1 MTRKSYDAP
10 PGERVG
16 RAAGHADC
24 SEATGDFGQLP
35 PAGAVSL
42 REPTMD
48 ERISRARILV
58 VDDEPD
64 NVALL
69 RRILEA
75 DGYSDVYDTRD
86 PRRVSILVAE
96 LDPDL
101 ILLDIVMPHLD
112 GYEVLGLLREADPE
126 YAYRPVLVLTSDGS
140 RPAQRKAW
148 ESGAKD
154 FLTKPLSPSEV
165 RVRVRNLVETRM
177 LHRALR
183 EQNEM
188 LEERVLERT
197 TELEVA
203 RLQVLYR
210 LARAA
215 EYRDDDT
222 GQHTRRVGRSSAAI
236 ARTLGLTSTEVHW
249 IEMAAPLHDVG
260 KIGIPDSILL
270 SADKLSA
277 AEFELMKTHCVI
289 GADLLASEDVPL
301 LGLAAEIALSHHEC
315 WDGSGYPNGLAGSDI
330 PLAGRIV
337 AVADTFD
344 ALTHARPYKQAW
356 PIEGAIEELQRL
368 RGEAF
373 DPEVIDAFEETVRGA
388 KEPTV
393 AA

>member
-1 MTRKSYDAP
+1 
-10 PGERVG
+10 
-16 RAAGHADC
+16 
-24 SEATGDFGQLP
+24 
-35 PAGAVSL
+35 
-42 REPTMD
+42 MD

-64 NVALL
+64 NVAFV

-75 DGYSDVYDTRD
+75 DGYCDLHDTRD
-86 PRRVSILVAE
+86 PREVWALTAE
-96 LDPDL
+96 LDPDI

-112 GYEVLGLLREADPE
+112 GYQVLELLREADPE
-126 YAYRPVLVLTSDGS
+126 HAYRPVLVLTSDES

-148 ESGAKD
+148 ASGAKD

-165 RVRVRNLVETRM
+165 RVRVRNLLETRM

-183 EQNEM
+183 EQNER

-197 TELEVA
+197 SELEVA

-236 ARTLGLTSTEVHW
+236 ARAMGLGSTEIQW

-270 SADKLSA
+270 SAGKLSP
-277 AEFELMKTHCVI
+277 AEFEIMKTHCEI
-289 GADLLASEDVPL
+289 GADLLASDDVPL
-301 LGLAAEIALSHHEC
+301 LELAAEIALSHHEC

-344 ALTHARPYKQAW
+344 ALTHARPYKHAW
-356 PIEGAIEELQRL
+356 PVEGALDELERL
-368 RGEAF
+368 RGVAF
-373 DPEVIDAFEETVRGA
+373 DPDVIDAFKERLRTA
-388 KEPTV
+388 HEPTV

>member
-1 MTRKSYDAP
+1 
-10 PGERVG
+10 
-16 RAAGHADC
+16 
-24 SEATGDFGQLP
+24 
-35 PAGAVSL
+35 
-42 REPTMD
+42 MD
-48 ERISRARILV
+48 ERIGRSRILV

-64 NVALL
+64 NIALV

-75 DGYSDVYDTRD
+75 DGYDDVHDTRD
-86 PRRVSILVAE
+86 SREVSTLVAE

-101 ILLDIVMPHLD
+101 ILLDIVMPHLN
-112 GYEVLGLLREADPE
+112 GYEVLEALREDDPDH
-126 YAYRPVLVLTSDGS
+126 AYRPVLVLTSDES

-154 FLTKPLSPSEV
+154 FLTKPLTPSEV
-165 RVRVRNLVETRM
+165 RVRVRNLLETRM

-183 EQNEM
+183 EQNEV

-197 TELEVA
+197 AELEVA

-236 ARTLGLTSTEVHW
+236 ARALGLPSHEVQW

-270 SADKLSA
+270 SADKLSPP
-277 AEFELMKTHCVI
+277 EFELMKTHCLI

-301 LGLAAEIALSHHEC
+301 LELAAEIALSHHEC
-315 WDGSGYPNGLAGSDI
+315 WDGSGYPNALAGSDI

-337 AVADTFD
+337 SVADTFD

-356 PIEGAIEELQRL
+356 PIEQAIDELERL
-368 RGEAF
+368 RGTAF
-373 DPEVIDAFEETVRGA
+373 DPDVIDAFEETLRGA
-388 KEPTV
+388 NESTV